1 MKFLEKVSLVLFS
14 IIILII
20 SLVLDLLIFGWIK
33 ISDVTYFINLGLI
46 VPAATNTILAVT
58 IVLML
63 LAIKCIFFSS
73 REKKDS
79 SADGVLLEN
88 ESGKLLI
95 SINTIENLVKGAV
108 REFPN
113 IKSSICKV
121 ILDKQENNVKINLNL
136 IVEADTVLKDI
147 SVKLQEKIKETVKS
161 TAELDVK
168 EVNIKI
174 KDIEVK
180 KEVES
185 DE

>member
-1 MKFLEKVSLVLFS
+1 MKIIEKISLVIFS
-14 IIILII
+14 IIILLL
-20 SLVLDLLIFGWIK
+20 SLIMDLLVFGWIK
-33 ISDVTYFINLGLI
+33 ISNLTYFINLGLT
-46 VPAATNTILAVT
+46 VPTATNIILVVT

-79 SADGVLLEN
+79 GADGVLLEN

-95 SINTIENLVKGAV
+95 SINTIENLVKGV
-108 REFPN
+108 VSEFPN
-113 IKSSICKV
+113 IKSSVCKV

-136 IVEADTVLKDI
+136 VVEADTVLKVL
-147 SVKLQEKIKETVKS
+147 SGNLQDKIKETVKN
-161 TAELDVK
+161 TAELEVK

-180 KEVES
+180 KEVER

>member
-1 MKFLEKVSLVLFS
+1 MKFLEKMSLVIFS
-14 IIILII
+14 IIILVL
-20 SLVLDLLIFGWIK
+20 SLIMDLLIFGWVK
-33 ISDVTYFINLGLI
+33 ISNVTYFITMGLT
-46 VPAATNTILAVT
+46 VPTATNIILVVT
-58 IVLML
+58 IILML

-73 REKKDS
+73 KEKKES

-95 SINTIENLVKGAV
+95 SINTIENIVKGV
-108 REFPN
+108 IREFPN
-113 IKSSICKV
+113 IKSSTCKV

-136 IVEADTVLKDI
+136 VVEADTVLNVLSI
-147 SVKLQEKIKETVKS
+147 KLQDKIKETVKNI
-161 TAELDVK
+161 AELEVK
-168 EVNIKI
+168 EVNIQI

>member
-1 MKFLEKVSLVLFS
+1 MKIIEKISLVIFS
-14 IIILII
+14 IIILLL
-20 SLVLDLLIFGWIK
+20 SLIMDLLVFGWIK
-33 ISDVTYFINLGLI
+33 ISNLTYFINLGLT
-46 VPAATNTILAVT
+46 VPTATNIILVVT

-79 SADGVLLEN
+79 GADGVLLEN

-95 SINTIENLVKGAV
+95 SINTIENL
-108 REFPN
+108 
-113 IKSSICKV
+113 
-121 ILDKQENNVKINLNL
+121 KINLNL
-136 IVEADTVLKDI
+136 VVEADTVLKVL
-147 SVKLQEKIKETVKS
+147 SGNLQDKIKETVKN
-161 TAELDVK
+161 TAELEVK

-180 KEVES
+180 KEVER

>member
-1 MKFLEKVSLVLFS
+1 MKFLEKVSLVIFS
-14 IIILII
+14 IIIIVLSLIM
-20 SLVLDLLIFGWIK
+20 DLLIFGWVK
-33 ISDVTYFINLGLI
+33 ISNVTYFITMGLT
-46 VPAATNTILAVT
+46 VPIATNIILVVT

-73 REKKDS
+73 REKNES

-95 SINTIENLVKGAV
+95 SINTIENIVKGV
-108 REFPN
+108 IREFPN
-113 IKSSICKV
+113 IKSSTSKV
-121 ILDKQENNVKINLNL
+121 ILDKLENNVKINLNL
-136 IVEADTVLKDI
+136 VVEADTVLNVLSI
-147 SVKLQEKIKETVKS
+147 KLQDKIKETVKNI
-161 TAELDVK
+161 AELEVK
-168 EVNIKI
+168 EVNIQI